1 MQLDHPLSAIIMGIL
16 VFQFSV
22 FLFYVNLLFLTFECL
37 AQPAV
42 GADRRKVD
50 AQGNVILASNEN
62 MQYAVTVDVLQT
74 VSKIVNTD

>member
-22 FLFYVNLLFLTFECL
+22 FLFYVNLLFLTLECL

-50 AQGNVILASNEN
+50 AQGNVL
-62 MQYAVTVDVLQT
+62 
-74 VSKIVNTD
+74 

>member
-50 AQGNVILASNEN
+50 AQGNVL
-62 MQYAVTVDVLQT
+62 
-74 VSKIVNTD
+74 